1 MKNLLIYIS
10 NNPIV
15 VAASILGVF
24 ILLSVAIWG
33 YCQPR
38 YEFHIPHKDNYS
50 TRFVFDTWSG
60 RSYYLSNGYVRDRRG
75 VKVQDVR
82 PDYKTK

>member
-15 VAASILGVF
+15 LAATILGLF
-24 ILLSVAIWG
+24 ILLSVVIWG

-38 YEFHIPHKDNYS
+38 YEFRMTNS
-50 TRFVFDTWSG
+50 SNAATRFVFDTWSG
-60 RSYYLSNGYVRDRRG
+60 RSYFSSGVVRDRRG
-75 VKVQDVR
+75 AKVQDVR
-82 PDYKTK
+82 PDYK

>member
-15 VAASILGVF
+15 AAATILGVF

-38 YEFHIPHKDNYS
+38 YELRIPDKDHPS

-60 RSYYLSNGYVRDRRG
+60 RLYFPSGIVRDRRG
-75 VKVQDVR
+75 AQVQAVR
-82 PDYKTK
+82 PDCKAK

>member
-15 VAASILGVF
+15 VAATILGAF

-38 YEFHIPHKDNYS
+38 YEFRTYS
-50 TRFVFDTWSG
+50 SGNTSSRFVFDTWSG
-60 RSYYLSNGYVRDRRG
+60 MSYFPSGHVRDRRG
-75 VKVQDVR
+75 AKVQDAR
-82 PDYKTK
+82 PDYK

>member
-15 VAASILGVF
+15 VAATILGLF

-38 YEFHIPHKDNYS
+38 YEFRMTNS
-50 TRFVFDTWSG
+50 GNTATRFVFDTWSG
-60 RSYYLSNGYVRDRRG
+60 RSYFTSGVVRDRRF
-75 VKVQDVR
+75 VLVHDAR
-82 PDYKTK
+82 PDYKAK